1 MKIHINFLK
10 SLNDSKTFL
19 KEFEAYSKENTEIDE
34 IIKYAVKFHVK

>member
-1 MKIHINFLK
+1 MKIHKNFLK

-19 KEFEAYSKENTEIDE
+19 KEFEAYSKENTKIDE